1 MMTEGAE
8 VLRLRPSDGGRFAD
22 ELVVEEPLEIRVE
35 GRSVAVTMRTPG
47 HDAELAAGF
56 LLSEGILAGK
66 SDLFDLVRCPS
77 ADSSG
82 NVVDAA
88 LADPGAFD
96 AEKFTRHVF
105 TSSSCGICGRAT
117 LEQLGTVHPAVA
129 SAFSI
134 ARPAL
139 FRLPAA
145 LASAQTAFQKTGGVH
160 AAALF
165 DGAGAILEMREDIG
179 RHNAVDKLLGWALL
193 AGQLPLDQCGLLVSG
208 RVSFE
213 IVQKARA
220 GGIGLI
226 AAIGAASS
234 LAVRAAGSGNQ
245 TLAGFL
251 RDDRVNV
258 YCGEERIR

>member
-1 MMTEGAE
+1 MMTESTP
-8 VLRLRPSDGGRFAD
+8 VLRLQGPDGERFAD
-22 ELVVEEPLEIRVE
+22 EVVVEEPLEIRVE
-35 GRSVAVTMRTPG
+35 GRSLAVTMRTPG

-56 LLSEGILAGK
+56 LLSEGVLTDR
-66 SDLFDLVRCPS
+66 SELFDLVRCPA

-82 NVVDAA
+82 NVVDAV
-88 LADPGAFD
+88 LANPGAFA
-96 AEKFTRHVF
+96 AENFTRHVF
-105 TSSSCGICGRAT
+105 TSASCGICGRAT
-117 LEQLGTVHPAVA
+117 LEQLGAAHPAIQ

-134 ARPAL
+134 GRAALFSLPPAL
-139 FRLPAA
+139 AA
-145 LASAQTAFQKTGGVH
+145 AQAAFQKTGGVH

-165 DGAGAILEMREDIG
+165 DEAGSILEMREDIG

-193 AGQLPLDQCGLLVSG
+193 GGRLPLHASGLLVSG

-234 LAVRAAGSGNQ
+234 LAVRAATEGNQ
-245 TLAGFL
+245 GLAGFL
-251 RDDRVNV
+251 RDGRVTI